1 MIPIWGKKSS
11 FCPPHPHPLLRSPFL
26 IFFIVVSLVFVAL
39 IRTVTGSR
47 PPLLLFLYSR
57 FTFLLFLFPFM
68 LNP

>member
-1 MIPIWGKKSS
+1 MIPIWGKKKSS
-11 FCPPHPHPLLRSPFL
+11 FCPTTSASPPP
-26 IFFIVVSLVFVAL
+26 ISFFFFVVVSLVFVAL

-47 PPLLLFLYSR
+47 SPLLLFLYSR